1 MSNISIDPN
10 GPLGYLV
17 EQQKPKGPDNSMGKD
32 TFLKLLVAQM
42 KYQNPMDPSD
52 STAFIAQTAQFTLV
66 EQMAKLTSSN
76 DAMLQSQLSTSAA
89 AMVGKHVQ
97 WRAADGDDLDAP
109 TEGDCQGVRITADGP
124 ILLIDGWEV
133 ALNRVTAFGVAPTAP
148 APPDTTTDTTD
159 TTDTSTDAVD
169 ETTDTTD
176 TTSDT
181 TTDTT
186 TTDTTDTTTDAV
198 EDTTDDTTPVTD
210 DTTTDPVTD
219 PVTTDPQT
227 DPAAAPAA

>member
-66 EQMAKLTSSN
+66 EQMEKLSSSN
-76 DAMLQSQLSTSAA
+76 EQMLQSQLSTSAA

-97 WRAADGDDLDAP
+97 WKAAEGDDVDSP

-133 ALNRVTAFGVAPTAP
+133 ALNRITAFGVAPTP
-148 APPDTTTDTTD
+148 TPPTDTTTDGTTGSTG
-159 TTDTSTDAVD
+159 TTPPVD
-169 ETTDTTD
+169 
-176 TTSDT
+176 
-181 TTDTT
+181 DTT
-186 TTDTTDTTTDAV
+186 TTDPVEDTTDDVTTDPVEDVTTEPV

-210 DTTTDPVTD
+210 DTTTDPN
-219 PVTTDPQT
+219 T
-227 DPAAAPAA
+227 DPAATPAA